1 MADGALRSRRQL
13 TFPLPFPVHEGLSCI
28 PELLADN
35 LTSHLLAV
43 GRFTPEQWSVNPDA
57 CRHMFSFI
65 LVFMGSTERM
75 RNPHL
80 RAQLAACLEVLLP
93 DFGEE
98 HGHGLL

>member
-1 MADGALRSRRQL
+1 MHR
-13 TFPLPFPVHEGLSCI
+13 GLSCI
-28 PELLADN
+28 PELVADN

-43 GRFTPEQWSVNPDA
+43 GRFTPEQWSVSPDA
-57 CRHMFSFI
+57 CNHMFSFI
-65 LVFMGSTERM
+65 LVFMGCTERM

-93 DFGEE
+93 NFGEE